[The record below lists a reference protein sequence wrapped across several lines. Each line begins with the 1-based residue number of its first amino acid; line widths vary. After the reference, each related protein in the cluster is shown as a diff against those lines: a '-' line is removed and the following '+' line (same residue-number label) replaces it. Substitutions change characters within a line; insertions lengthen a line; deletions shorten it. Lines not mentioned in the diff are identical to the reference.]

1 MQHHEQ
7 RHEQNRPSF
16 ISIAPTITLVV
27 AVSLSASVAEH
38 AAAQARVQSS
48 RVSPQMS
55 GGASASGPR
64 SPSIAGGQGR
74 ALGDGNAMG
83 GQTFSWMRGS
93 GISQRMG
100 SGNLLD
106 ANTQVGSG
114 GVNRGVVSVD
124 YNSQNLLVT
133 GNVAGGRG
141 FRGSVGYTADRDF
154 RGTLGSD
161 STFRFEAD
169 SAYSNIVFN
178 TSNYSRDRFLLAQ
191 GLGAFEYRRESTPIS
206 PEEQRAAAAQ
216 PESRLRLDRAN
227 TQMAIGRM
235 NDEAGEDRT
244 IATGVGAGGESVR
257 YIVSPLRGLQAE
269 KLDDPIVRSGLS
281 LYEQARA
288 RQEIASGIAKPD
300 DFDPRARAMQRG
312 MIDAQIRPEDSG
324 ASVRETE
331 ARLMAPGYLDILKAV
346 DLSASKEEQARPKT
360 TLDEIRQELDR
371 LQRGA
376 REEKPADATPE
387 TGPDAMREERKAPAD
402 ATGIDALLEP
412 RPPAERLDERGSV
425 RERREKLT
433 VEQMADVL
441 RHGGRIEKLSTD
453 DERRLNQLIR
463 QGEQSLREGDY
474 FMAERRFLQAQA
486 YRFDNPLIEVGLAHA
501 QIGAGLNLSA
511 ALTLRS
517 LFAKHPELIDAQ
529 YDRALLPGD
538 ERLARVKSL
547 LRERISEGAD
557 ANDYGFVLA
566 YIGRQTGDKALVREG
581 LAHIAGNDAA
591 VSLRTLLEEIWLDG
605 E

>member
-1 MQHHEQ
+1 MQHHDL
-7 RHEQNRPSF
+7 HRPSF
-16 ISIAPTITLVV
+16 ISIAPTITLLV
-27 AVSLSASVAEH
+27 AVSLSAAVAEE
-38 AAAQARVQSS
+38 AAAQSRVQSS
-48 RVSPQMS
+48 RVSPQMT

-64 SPSIAGGQGR
+64 SPTVAAGQGR
-74 ALGDGNAMG
+74 ALGDGNALG

-100 SGNLLD
+100 AGNLLD

-114 GVNRGVVSVD
+114 GVNSGIVSVD
-124 YNSQNLLVT
+124 YNSRNLLVT
-133 GNVAGGRG
+133 GNVAAGRG

-154 RGTLGSD
+154 RGEVGSD
-161 STFRFEAD
+161 ATFRFEAD
-169 SAYSNIVFN
+169 SAYSNIVFSS
-178 TSNYSRDRFLLAQ
+178 SNYSRDRFLLAQ
-191 GLGAFEYRRESTPIS
+191 GLGAFEYRRESTPMS
-206 PEEQRAAAAQ
+206 PEEQRVAARQ
-216 PESRLRLDRAN
+216 PDSRLRLDRAN

-269 KLDDPIVRSGLS
+269 RLDDPIVRSGLS

-288 RQEIASGIAKPD
+288 RQEIASGLAKPE
-300 DFDPRARAMQRG
+300 DFDARAAAMQRG
-312 MIDAQIRPEDSG
+312 MIDAQIRPSDSG
-324 ASVRETE
+324 AAVRDTSS
-331 ARLMAPGYLDILKAV
+331 RLIAPGYLDILKAV

-376 REEKPADATPE
+376 REEKPADTTTE
-387 TGPDAMREERKAPAD
+387 TAPDATREERKPPAD

-412 RPPAERLDERGSV
+412 RPPVERADERGSV
-425 RERREKLT
+425 RERREKLS

-463 QGEQSLREGDY
+463 QGEAALRDGD
-474 FMAERRFLQAQA
+474 FFTAERRFLQAQA
-486 YRFDNPLIEVGLAHA
+486 YRADNPLIEVGLAHA

-511 ALTLRS
+511 ALTLRN
-517 LFAKHPELIDAQ
+517 LFGAHPELIDAQ

-538 ERLARVKSL
+538 ERLARVKTL
-547 LRERISEGAD
+547 LRERIGAGAD
-557 ANDYGFVLA
+557 ANDYSFVLA
-566 YIGRQTGDKALVREG
+566 YIGRQTGDKALVKEA
-581 LAHIAGNDAA
+581 LAQIGGNESAMA
-591 VSLRTLLEEIWLDG
+591 LRTLLEEIWLAG

>member
-1 MQHHEQ
+1 MQHHDP
-7 RHEQNRPSF
+7 HRPSF
-16 ISIAPTITLVV
+16 ISIAPTITLLV
-27 AVSLSASVAEH
+27 AVSLSAAVAEE
-38 AAAQARVQSS
+38 AAAQSRVQSS
-48 RVSPQMS
+48 RVSPQMT

-64 SPSIAGGQGR
+64 SPTVAGGQGR

-100 SGNLLD
+100 AGNLLD

-114 GVNRGVVSVD
+114 GVNSGIVSVD
-124 YNSQNLLVT
+124 YNSRNLLVT
-133 GNVAGGRG
+133 GNVAAGRG

-154 RGTLGSD
+154 RGEVGSD
-161 STFRFEAD
+161 ATFRFEAD
-169 SAYSNIVFN
+169 SAYSNIVFSS
-178 TSNYSRDRFLLAQ
+178 SNYSRDRFLLAQ
-191 GLGAFEYRRESTPIS
+191 GLGAFEYRRESTPMS
-206 PEEQRAAAAQ
+206 PEEQRVASRQ
-216 PESRLRLDRAN
+216 PDSRLRLDRAN

-269 KLDDPIVRSGLS
+269 RLDDPIVRSGLS

-288 RQEIASGIAKPD
+288 RQEIASGLAKPE
-300 DFDPRARAMQRG
+300 DFDARAAATQRG
-312 MIDAQIRPEDSG
+312 MIDAQIRPSDSG
-324 ASVRETE
+324 AAVRDTSS
-331 ARLMAPGYLDILKAV
+331 RLIAPGYLDILKAV

-376 REEKPADATPE
+376 REEKPADTTTE
-387 TGPDAMREERKAPAD
+387 TAPDATREERKPPAD

-412 RPPAERLDERGSV
+412 RPPVERADERGSV
-425 RERREKLT
+425 RERREKLS

-463 QGEQSLREGDY
+463 QGEAALRDGD
-474 FMAERRFLQAQA
+474 FFTAERRFLQAQA
-486 YRFDNPLIEVGLAHA
+486 YRADNPLIEVGLAHA

-511 ALTLRS
+511 ALTLRN
-517 LFAKHPELIDAQ
+517 LFGAHPELIDAQ

-538 ERLARVKSL
+538 ERLARVKTL
-547 LRERISEGAD
+547 LRERIGAGAD
-557 ANDYGFVLA
+557 ANDYSFVLA
-566 YIGRQTGDKALVREG
+566 YIGRQTGDKALVKEA
-581 LAHIAGNDAA
+581 LAQIGGNESAMA
-591 VSLRTLLEEIWLDG
+591 LRTLLEEIWLAG

>member
-1 MQHHEQ
+1 MKHHDPQ
-7 RHEQNRPSF
+7 RPSF
-16 ISIAPTITLVV
+16 ASISAFAPTITLVV
-27 AVSLSASVAEH
+27 AVSLSAAVAEQ

-64 SPSIAGGQGR
+64 SPSVAAGQGR

-114 GVNRGVVSVD
+114 GVNRGIVSVD
-124 YNSQNLLVT
+124 YNSRNLLVT

-161 STFRFEAD
+161 ATFRFEAD

-178 TSNYSRDRFLLAQ
+178 SSNYSRDRFLLAQ
-191 GLGAFEYRRESTPIS
+191 GLGAFEYRRESTPLS
-206 PEEQRAAAAQ
+206 PEEQRASAGQ

-288 RQEIASGIAKPD
+288 RQEIASGIAKPE
-300 DFDPRARAMQRG
+300 DFDPRARAAERG
-312 MIDAQIRPEDSG
+312 MFDPQIRPED
-324 ASVRETE
+324 AAATARETA
-331 ARLMAPGYLDILKAV
+331 ARLVAPGYLDILKAV
-346 DLSASKEEQARPKT
+346 DLSAATEADARPKT
-360 TLDEIRQELDR
+360 TLDEIRGELDR
-371 LQRGA
+371 LRRGA
-376 REEKPADATPE
+376 REEKPADATTE
-387 TGPDAMREERKAPAD
+387 QTPDEMREERNPPAD
-402 ATGIDALLEP
+402 PTGIDALLEP
-412 RPPAERLDERGSV
+412 RPPAQRLDERNSV
-425 RERREKLT
+425 RERRERLT

-463 QGEQSLREGDY
+463 QGEQSLRDGDY
-474 FMAERRFLQAQA
+474 FMAERRFMQAQA

-511 ALTLRS
+511 ALTLRN
-517 LFAKHPELIDAQ
+517 LFGAHPELIDAQ
-529 YDRALLPGD
+529 YDRSLLPGD
-538 ERLARVKSL
+538 ERLARVKTL

-566 YIGRQTGDKALVREG
+566 YIGRQTGDKELVKEG
-581 LAHIAGNDAA
+581 LSQITGNDAA

>member
-1 MQHHEQ
+1 MQHHDP
-7 RHEQNRPSF
+7 HRPSF
-16 ISIAPTITLVV
+16 ISIAPTITLLV
-27 AVSLSASVAEH
+27 AVSLSAAVAEE
-38 AAAQARVQSS
+38 AAAQSRVQSS
-48 RVSPQMS
+48 RVSPQMT

-64 SPSIAGGQGR
+64 SPTVAGGQGR

-100 SGNLLD
+100 AGNLLD

-114 GVNRGVVSVD
+114 GVNSGIVSVD
-124 YNSQNLLVT
+124 YNSRNLLVT
-133 GNVAGGRG
+133 GNVAAGRG

-154 RGTLGSD
+154 RGEVGSD
-161 STFRFEAD
+161 ATFRFEAD
-169 SAYSNIVFN
+169 SAYSNIVFSS
-178 TSNYSRDRFLLAQ
+178 SNYSRDRFLLAQ
-191 GLGAFEYRRESTPIS
+191 GLGAFEYRRESTPMS
-206 PEEQRAAAAQ
+206 PEEQRVASRQ
-216 PESRLRLDRAN
+216 PDSRLRLDRAN

-269 KLDDPIVRSGLS
+269 RLDDPIVRSGLS

-288 RQEIASGIAKPD
+288 RQEIASGLAKPE
-300 DFDPRARAMQRG
+300 DFDARAAATQRG
-312 MIDAQIRPEDSG
+312 MIDAQIRPSDSG
-324 ASVRETE
+324 AAVRDTSS
-331 ARLMAPGYLDILKAV
+331 RLIAPGYLDILKAV
-346 DLSASKEEQARPKT
+346 DLSASKEEEARPKT

-376 REEKPADATPE
+376 REEKPADTTTE
-387 TGPDAMREERKAPAD
+387 TAPDATREERKPPAD

-412 RPPAERLDERGSV
+412 RPPVERADERGSV
-425 RERREKLT
+425 RERREKLS

-463 QGEQSLREGDY
+463 QGEAALRDGD
-474 FMAERRFLQAQA
+474 FFTAERRFLQAQA
-486 YRFDNPLIEVGLAHA
+486 YRADNPLIEVGLAHA

-511 ALTLRS
+511 ALTLRN
-517 LFAKHPELIDAQ
+517 LFGAHPELIDAQ

-538 ERLARVKSL
+538 ERLARVKTL
-547 LRERISEGAD
+547 LRERIGAGAD
-557 ANDYGFVLA
+557 ANDYSFVLA
-566 YIGRQTGDKALVREG
+566 YIGRQTGDKALVKEA
-581 LAHIAGNDAA
+581 LAQIGGNESAMA
-591 VSLRTLLEEIWLDG
+591 LRTLLEEIWLAG